1 MGHNQSFK
9 QSNNVPN
16 IRGSQMYRAA
26 RLDGPAKN
34 RGIKNTKK
42 PSKGK

>member
-9 QSNNVPN
+9 QIPNVPN
-16 IRGSQMYRAA
+16 IRGSQIYRAA
-26 RLDGPAKN
+26 RLSNAAKN

>member
-1 MGHNQSFK
+1 MPHNTF
-9 QSNNVPN
+9 
-16 IRGSQMYRAA
+16 GSQNSRTPHTLGNASNQA
-26 RLDGPAKN
+26 KRLDGRAKN

>member
-1 MGHNQSFK
+1 MAQSK
-9 QSNNVPN
+9 QNFNVPN
-16 IRGSQMYRAA
+16 IRGSQIYRAS
-26 RLDGPAKN
+26 RLDGRAKN